1 MNIIKEYP
9 KERKDRKL
17 IELACACAQLNGA
30 QEKLIENHRAFQAL
44 REDDEDLQ
52 EADTW
57 LNESQALVEELIC
70 RTVDYGEVKLHSGE
84 MV

>member
-1 MNIIKEYP
+1 M
-9 KERKDRKL
+9 
-17 IELACACAQLNGA
+17 
-30 QEKLIENHRAFQAL
+30 IENQRAFQAL
-44 REDDEDLQ
+44 CEDDEDLQ
-52 EADTW
+52 AADTW